1 MSLFFSNSNLL
12 KKFNTANIDSWIQQ
26 PLEKLTCDKYN
37 IFLKPNEIRNM
48 EKELLNLIRYLLT
61 NNKFEIPCQTIN
73 PPFIYRAGR
82 IETVDGKFFPVS
94 KSVASN
100 CPTPGTI
107 NEPIWFSLTPLHGY
121 LGLTP
126 NNRYG
131 LVACRR
137 IKDISTDKKINF
149 LINLSTNI
157 EPTCNTTPPRSYL
170 LSKSLQTAINKVIL
184 VLIVRLYCNTY
195 SELHPEDLTY
205 EFIIANA
212 GTINLSRTV
221 NGYDC
226 DDRYRGGTIATL
238 LESWNYADGTRSSI
252 YNEDRIEID
261 VLFEIFNLIER
272 IINNFTN
279 IIKKDVVNIMNRH
292 MQDPSLQID
301 YDVKIN
307 LLGWI
312 CKNVPQKTTCRT
324 FPGEWALSIK
334 NFSKPMR
341 YNIFDPRDINCQ
353 IKFYIYDNTTQR
365 NYREI
370 NMNELPSQTQTSSGF
385 LEWIGFGGFGQTE
398 SVEFEPETT
407 MEYSKKPE
415 DINSDLFEVFFDT
428 KSDESLYTKQPEGL
442 SEIIKNYIDKN
453 KLKYSKNVNIS
464 YNDTTNPLKKYELIQ
479 FNTSNNIPSIENYTQ
494 TVAAAGGSRKKY
506 FFKKKTN
513 NRNKKLIYTE
523 KSKKKYKYKK
533 I

>member
-1 MSLFFSNSNLL
+1 MSLYFSNLNLL
-12 KKFNTANIDSWIQQ
+12 SKFNTANIDTWIQK
-26 PLEKLTCDKYN
+26 PLEELTCNKYN
-37 IFLKPNEIRNM
+37 IYLNPTEIKNM

-61 NNKFEIPCQTIN
+61 NNKFELPCQTNN

-82 IETVDGKFFPVS
+82 IETVDGTFFPVS

-100 CPTPGTI
+100 CPTPGTP

-126 NNRYG
+126 NNQYG
-131 LVACRR
+131 VVSCRR
-137 IKDISTDKKINF
+137 IKDITTDKKINF
-149 LINLSTNI
+149 LINLSTNL
-157 EPTCNTTPPRSYL
+157 EPTCNTQPPRSYL

-195 SELHPEDLTY
+195 SDIHPEDLTY

-261 VLFEIFNLIER
+261 VLFEIFNLIEK

-279 IIKKDVVNIMNRH
+279 IIKKDVVDIINLH
-292 MQDPSLQID
+292 DPLQLD

-312 CKNVPQKTTCRT
+312 CKNVPQKTTCHT

-341 YNIFDPRDINCQ
+341 FNIFDPRDINCQ
-353 IKFYIYDNTTQR
+353 IKFYIYDNTTR
-365 NYREI
+365 KKYREI
-370 NMNELPSQTQTSSGF
+370 NMNELPLQSQTSSGF
-385 LEWIGFGGFGQTE
+385 LEWIGFGGFEQTE
-398 SVEFEPETT
+398 SVEFEPETSII
-407 MEYSKKPE
+407 EYSKKPE
-415 DINSDLFEVFFDT
+415 DINSHLFEVFFDT

-464 YNDTTNPLKKYELIQ
+464 YDDTTNPLKKYELIQ
-479 FNTSNNIPSIENYTQ
+479 FNSSNNIPSIENYTQ
-494 TVAAAGGSRKKY
+494 TVAAGGSRKK
-506 FFKKKTN
+506 TN
-513 NRNKKLIYTE
+513 NINKKIIYTE

-533 I
+533 IKNN